1 MGSQKLPKALSHD
14 SPAVE
19 LFPQF
24 ESEIYRMISE
34 EIDGLSEEQLDFES
48 DRWGWSKWSI
58 RRNLSHMAS
67 GDVRWLILRW
77 GDQLFPEGL
86 PEIEDLEGIVNSP
99 YDRRL
104 DETKYWSVPDII
116 AKLQVGL
123 NLSQSVLSRETVGSM
138 QSKETTNPKAGNWVQ
153 MYAAH
158 PRGIRPHP
166 DDPNLAFVSLEA
178 TFRHRYFE
186 YLTHIYNIQRLKRA
200 QGLAAK
206 VEIPFEGYW
215 ALPDWDRSEP

>member
-1 MGSQKLPKALSHD
+1 MASIETSPELPDNA
-14 SPAVE
+14 PATE

-24 ESEIYRMISE
+24 ESEIYRMIAT
-34 EIDGLSEEQLDFES
+34 EIEGLTEEQLDFES
-48 DRWGWSKWSI
+48 DRWGWSQWSI

-67 GDVRWLILRW
+67 GDVRWLVLRW

-86 PEIEDLEGIVNSP
+86 PEIEDLEGIANSP

-104 DETKYWSVPDII
+104 DETKYWSVPDIME
-116 AKLQVGL
+116 KLRLGL
-123 NLSQSVLSRETVGSM
+123 NLSQSVLARETVGSV
-138 QSKETTNPKAGNWVQ
+138 QSKETTNPKAGNWIQ

-166 DDPNLAFVSLEA
+166 DDPNQAFVSLEA
-178 TFRHRYFE
+178 TYRHRYFE

-200 QGLAAK
+200 QGLSAK

-215 ALPDWDRSEP
+215 ALPNWDRSEP